1 MKQAAAFNPFAQY
14 EVNEDLETAGVWLVD
29 PFHRMRVARAG
40 GRNTQFNTI
49 YEALTKPYRRAIQTK
64 TLPKDIDLDLS
75 RELYAKAVVKGWSV
89 AEIEQDEKGRNRAK
103 RDESGEIVWLDGK
116 MFDPVTYEVIDVTV
130 EKIIETFRIKPEL
143 YTYVVERAND
153 VTTFRDEDAD
163 QADLGN

>member
-1 MKQAAAFNPFAQY
+1 MTQAAAFNPFAQY

-40 GRNTQFNTI
+40 GRNTIFNTI

-75 RELYAKAVVKGWSV
+75 RELYAKAVIKGWSV
-89 AEIEQDEKGRNRAK
+89 AETETVKGRTVAK
-103 RDESGEIVWLDGK
+103 KDDKGEIIWLDGK
-116 MFDPVTYEVIDVTV
+116 MYDPVTFEIIDVSV
-130 EKIIETFRIKPEL
+130 EKIVETFRVKPEL

-163 QADLGN
+163 QADVGN

>member
-1 MKQAAAFNPFAQY
+1 MTQAAAFNPFAQY

-40 GRNTQFNTI
+40 GRNTIFNTI

-75 RELYAKAVVKGWSV
+75 RELYAKAVIKGWSV
-89 AEIEQDEKGRNRAK
+89 AETEIVKGRTVAK
-103 RDESGEIVWLDGK
+103 KDDKGEIVWLDGK
-116 MFDPVTYEVIDVTV
+116 MYDPVSFEIIDVTV
-130 EKIIETFRIKPEL
+130 EKIIETFRVKPEL

-163 QADLGN
+163 QADVGN

>member
-1 MKQAAAFNPFAQY
+1 MTKPAAFNPFAQY

-40 GRNTQFNTI
+40 GRNTKFNTI
-49 YEALTKPYRRAIQTK
+49 YEALTKPFRRAIQTK

-75 RELYAKAVVKGWSV
+75 RELYAKAVITGWSV
-89 AEIEQDEKGRNRAK
+89 AETEVVKGRTTAK
-103 RDESGEIVWLDGK
+103 RGEDGEIVWIDGK
-116 MFDPVTYEVIDVTV
+116 MYDPVSFEIIDVSV
-130 EKIIETFRIKPEL
+130 EKIVETFRVKPEL

-163 QADLGN
+163 EADVKN